1 MRPQRISFE
10 HLVDQNKQQLLR
22 DEKAIEKI
30 EKQIDDK
37 HTRKSDSESLVN

>member
-10 HLVDQNKQQLLR
+10 HLVDRNKQQLLK
-22 DEKAIEKI
+22 DDKAIEKI

-37 HTRKSDSESLVN
+37 HTRKTDSASLVN